1 MRNAGGWLLRF
12 LIFAGAV
19 WTGMAPVRAQT
30 EVLTRSYDNSRSGA
44 NTTEK
49 IFTPQNVRASGLK
62 LLFKIGLNQDDP
74 RVEAQPLYVPG
85 LVMKDG
91 KKHDVLFLFSM
102 GNKAYAFDI
111 KTSENIWTTSLGR
124 PFLPAPH
131 DPVDSHHINTSF
143 GILSTPAIDREAGLI
158 YLVHW
163 IVDEHGDR
171 QLRVQ
176 ALNLSDGTIPADRP
190 PLAIAGSAVNDAGQ
204 TIALDQ
210 VQKQRA
216 ALLLTPLHLP
226 AGSPQHKL
234 LYVAFTGADEPP
246 GDANPTHAHHGWI
259 VAFDVIAW
267 KQAGAW
273 LATPNSFGGGIWQ
286 GGAGLAADDASNVY
300 AMTSN
305 GGFLPLASGEKRD
318 FAGTSDFAESFVKLK
333 YDGQKLVLVDWFAPF
348 RDAAR
353 KVWGSN

>member
-131 DPVDSHHINTSF
+131 DPVDSHHINT
-143 GILSTPAIDREAGLI
+143 
-158 YLVHW
+158 
-163 IVDEHGDR
+163 
-171 QLRVQ
+171 
-176 ALNLSDGTIPADRP
+176 
-190 PLAIAGSAVNDAGQ
+190 
-204 TIALDQ
+204 
-210 VQKQRA
+210 
-216 ALLLTPLHLP
+216 
-226 AGSPQHKL
+226 
-234 LYVAFTGADEPP
+234 
-246 GDANPTHAHHGWI
+246 
-259 VAFDVIAW
+259 
-267 KQAGAW
+267 
-273 LATPNSFGGGIWQ
+273 
-286 GGAGLAADDASNVY
+286 
-300 AMTSN
+300 
-305 GGFLPLASGEKRD
+305 
-318 FAGTSDFAESFVKLK
+318 
-333 YDGQKLVLVDWFAPF
+333 
-348 RDAAR
+348 
-353 KVWGSN
+353 